1 MLPVHENICIYLL
14 HYITKA
20 RTKKKVLGAGTRLA
34 EFYNPG
40 ALKTRLSYP
49 IVGVRLPPL

>member
-1 MLPVHENICIYLL
+1 LLPVHENICIYLL